1 MVVGNPKKID
11 LSTSS
16 FERMI
21 ERGNLYVDKTRI
33 VENFIEEASSVQLI
47 TRQRRIGK
55 TLNMDTIRCFLTDKV
70 DNRHLFKGLYIEQ
83 SHAWKYVNS
92 SPVFYFNFKGL
103 NIQTYKEAM
112 YFMIVKYIESYCA
125 KKNLPKSILN
135 YISNNN
141 FNDTDGFLHLTE
153 AVHHATGKR
162 SYLLIDEYDKM
173 LMDNYKT
180 REYEEIRQYE
190 TLLFSAGF
198 KDNPYLEKALITG
211 VMRISRESLFSGLNN
226 IKVFDIFSDRT
237 YIDNYGLTEEEIDE
251 LQEFFD
257 FDKATLK
264 TWYNGIMINGKPIY
278 NTYSTMSF
286 LDENKYK
293 CFWAMS
299 GIMDTIAELINE
311 NRRKTI
317 TRLLN
322 GEKLCIRLEERI
334 SLMDLLHNT
343 SDEDFYS
350 LIVQAGY
357 LSVEQAAGET
367 VSETIRAILSIPNIE
382 LILAW
387 KNFIL
392 KQVLRMPSRY
402 VQSIFDNSDNLPLFA
417 KDLERIITDRL
428 SQNDLGSLKGE
439 DRKKVPEILY
449 HVFLLGLLCADGHT
463 QRKYPLSNRES
474 GDGRFDIFLERA
486 EGNFIFELKSSK
498 NLKSLEKDAQFALEQ
513 ITAKRYGAEN
523 DQKRLVKVGIAFV
536 GKNCK
541 ILCEEKFST
550 ETN

>member
-47 TRQRRIGK
+47 TRQRRLGK
-55 TLNMDTIRCFLTDKV
+55 SLNMDTIRCFLTDKV

-92 SPVFYFNFKGL
+92 SPVFYFDFKGL
-103 NIQTYKEAM
+103 NPQSYMETV
-112 YFMIVKYIESYCA
+112 YFMIIKYIESYCEG
-125 KKNLPKSILN
+125 KNLPKSVLN
-135 YISNNN
+135 YISNNK

-153 AVHHATGKR
+153 AVHQATGKR

-173 LMDNYKT
+173 LMDNHKT
-180 REYEEIRQYE
+180 EKYEEIRQYE

-198 KDNPYLEKALITG
+198 KGNPYLEKALITG

-226 IKVFDIFSDRT
+226 IDVFDIFSDTT
-237 YIDNYGLTEEEIDE
+237 YTDDYGLTEEDIDE
-251 LQEFFD
+251 LQTMIN
-257 FDKATLK
+257 FDKAKLK
-264 TWYNGIMINGKPIY
+264 AWYNGIMVNGKPIY
-278 NTYSTMSF
+278 NTYSTMTF
-286 LDENKYK
+286 LKKSEYE
-293 CFWAMS
+293 CYWAMS

-311 NRRKTI
+311 DRRKTL

-322 GEKLCIRLEERI
+322 GEKLCIRLEKRI
-334 SLMDLLHNT
+334 SLMDLLDNVG
-343 SDEDFYS
+343 DEDFYS
-350 LIVQAGY
+350 LVVQAGY
-357 LSVEQAAGET
+357 LSVKKLSAE
-367 VSETIRAILSIPNIE
+367 SSKMLLSIPNIE
-382 LILAW
+382 LMKAW
-387 KNFIL
+387 KDFII
-392 KQVLRMPSRY
+392 KKVFRVVSTY
-402 VQSIFDNSDNLPLFA
+402 VRSIFENSDNLPLFT

-428 SQNDLGSLKGE
+428 SYHDLAALQSE
-439 DRKKVPEILY
+439 DRQKAHEVLY

-486 EGNFIFELKSSK
+486 EGNFIFELKSSEDAD
-498 NLKSLEKDAQFALEQ
+498 NLEKDAQSALEQ
-513 ITAKRYGAEN
+513 ITAKRYGVEN
-523 DQKRLVKVGIAFV
+523 STKRLVKVGIAFS
-536 GKNCK
+536 KKKCK
-541 ILCEEKFST
+541 IFCEE
-550 ETN
+550 TNLN